1 MSENY
6 LHVQL
11 ISASAAHK
19 KRSRQQF
26 QELNLTEGQPKVLSI
41 LLGMEGCQQKELA
54 GACHVEPATMT
65 VLLKNMEQG
74 NLIAKERVALPGGK
88 RAYRIYLTEHG
99 RACAESV
106 CKIVEDLEQVAF
118 RNFSEQ
124 EKQLFLELF
133 GRVAENL
140 QE

>member
-6 LHVQL
+6 LHVML

-19 KRSRQQF
+19 KRSRQRF

-65 VLLKNMEQG
+65 ALLKNMEQSQ
-74 NLIAKERVALPGGK
+74 LIYKERVALPGGK
-88 RAYRIYLTEHG
+88 RAYQIYLTEQG
-99 RACAESV
+99 KQRAEEV
-106 CKIVEDLEQVAF
+106 CSIVEEQERVAF
-118 RNFSEQ
+118 QSFSE
-124 EKQLFLELF
+124 EERETFLELF
-133 GRVAENL
+133 SRVTENL